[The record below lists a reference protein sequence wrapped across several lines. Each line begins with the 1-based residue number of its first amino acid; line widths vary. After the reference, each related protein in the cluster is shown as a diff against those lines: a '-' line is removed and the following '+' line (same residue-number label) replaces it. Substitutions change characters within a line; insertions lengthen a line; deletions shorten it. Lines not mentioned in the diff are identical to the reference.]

1 MKQDATES
9 PATAVR
15 EATVTEADE
24 YLKMRTGSS
33 LRDWQGWAR
42 VQVMI
47 ELDRAK
53 AEDVARRR
61 RWKGPR
67 PA

>member
-1 MKQDATES
+1 MGERLKPNGS
-9 PATAVR
+9 PSVR
-15 EATVTEADE
+15 EVSD
-24 YLKMRTGSS
+24 YLKTRTGSS

-47 ELDRAK
+47 ELDLAK
-53 AEDVARRR
+53 AEQAARER

-67 PA
+67 

>member
-1 MKQDATES
+1 MKQGATES
-9 PATAVR
+9 PAPAVC
-15 EATVTEADE
+15 EPTISEVDD
-24 YLKMRTGSS
+24 YLKTRTGSS
-33 LRDWQGWAR
+33 LRDWRGWAR

-53 AEDVARRR
+53 NEEAARRR

-67 PA
+67 PL